1 MTAHSAPLLSATS
14 LISVLRPSI
23 SIEMQNSQ
31 QANEIQKKAREKK
44 KKNKQQREGKKK
56 SAEETAVTGWQTKLQ
71 SMKER
76 KECG

>member
-1 MTAHSAPLLSATS
+1 MK
-14 LISVLRPSI
+14 IR
-23 SIEMQNSQ
+23 
-31 QANEIQKKAREKK
+31 KKAKKPPKPKNNRGRE
-44 KKNKQQREGKKK
+44 K

>member
-1 MTAHSAPLLSATS
+1 MK
-14 LISVLRPSI
+14 IR
-23 SIEMQNSQ
+23 
-31 QANEIQKKAREKK
+31 KK
-44 KKNKQQREGKKK
+44 KKKKRKKQQRGGKK

>member
-1 MTAHSAPLLSATS
+1 
-14 LISVLRPSI
+14 
-23 SIEMQNSQ
+23 MQNSQ

-44 KKNKQQREGKKK
+44 NKQTTEGGKKK

>member
-44 KKNKQQREGKKK
+44 KTNNRGRKKK